1 MNPQL
6 HLCLQLPRADFS
18 LDVDVHLPAQG
29 ITAVYGVS
37 GSGKTSVLRAVA
49 GLEPQAR
56 GRVDLAGQV
65 WQDDAQGIRLPTHQ
79 RPVGYVFQEAS
90 LFDHLDVQGNLRFGL
105 RRSAGQ
111 QHTLEAAIELL
122 GIGGLLKRRVQHLS
136 GGERQRVAMARALA
150 TQPALLLLDEPLA
163 ALDAAR
169 RQDILPWLEKIRDEL
184 QLPMLYVTH
193 AMDEV
198 ARLADTMLL
207 LHRGRVQAVGPVAE
221 VLAGSDAALMLGD
234 DVGALLDAHVQVLDQ
249 AWHLAQ
255 VGFDGGAMWLR
266 DTGLV
271 LGQRVRLR
279 VLARDVS
286 INLQPATD
294 TSIQNHVSG
303 VVQSITPDRHPSQV
317 LVRVA
322 CGPSVLVARVTAR
335 AAHALGLSVGQT
347 VSAQVKSVA
356 LVK

>member
-1 MNPQL
+1 MSAQL
-6 HLCLQLPRADFS
+6 HVRVQLPRVDFS
-18 LDVDVHLPAQG
+18 LDVDVRLPAHG

-37 GSGKTSVLRAVA
+37 GSGKTSLLRAVA

-90 LFDHLDVQGNLRFGL
+90 LFDHLDVQGNLSFGL
-105 RRSAGQ
+105 RRSEGQ
-111 QHTLEAAIELL
+111 PHTLDAAIALL
-122 GIGGLLKRRVQHLS
+122 GIGGLLQRRVQQLS
-136 GGERQRVAMARALA
+136 GGERQRVAIARALA

-169 RQDILPWLEKIRDEL
+169 RQDILPWLEKLRDEL

-207 LHRGRVQAVGPVAE
+207 MQQGRVQAVGPVSE

-234 DVGALLDAHVQVLDQ
+234 DVGALLDAHVQALDIT
-249 AWHLAQ
+249 WHLAQ

-286 INLQPATD
+286 INVQAATG
-294 TSIQNHVSG
+294 TSIQNHVPG
-303 VVQSITPDRHPSQV
+303 VVQSLTPDLHPSQV

-335 AAHALGLSVGQT
+335 AVHELDLTVGQT
-347 VSAQVKSVA
+347 VWAQVKSVA

>member
-1 MNPQL
+1 MSTPF
-6 HLCLQLPRADFS
+6 HLCVQLPRADFS
-18 LDVDVHLPAQG
+18 LDVDVHLPAHG
-29 ITAVYGVS
+29 ITAMYGVS

-56 GRVDLAGQV
+56 GRIALAGQV
-65 WQDDAQGIRLPTHQ
+65 WQDDALDICWPTHQ

-90 LFDHLDVQGNLRFGL
+90 LFDHLDVQGNLSFGL

-111 QHTLEAAIELL
+111 QHTLDAAIELL
-122 GIGGLLKRRVQHLS
+122 GIGALLQRRVQQLS
-136 GGERQRVAMARALA
+136 GGERQRVAIARALA
-150 TQPALLLLDEPLA
+150 TQPALLLLDEPLS

-169 RQDILPWLEKIRDEL
+169 RQDILPWLEKLRDEL

-198 ARLADTMLL
+198 ARLADTVLL
-207 LHRGRVQAVGPVAE
+207 LHQGRVQALGPVSE
-221 VLAGSDAALMLGD
+221 VLAGQGVSALLGD
-234 DVGALLDAHVQVLDQ
+234 DVGALLDAHVQALDRP
-249 AWHLAQ
+249 WHLAQ

-266 DTGLV
+266 DTGLA

-286 INLQPATD
+286 INLHPATG
-294 TSIQNHVSG
+294 TSIQNHLPC
-303 VVQSITPDRHPSQV
+303 VVQSLTADHHPSQV
-317 LVRVA
+317 LVRLA
-322 CGPSVLVARVTAR
+322 CGASVLVARVTAR
-335 AAHALGLSVGQT
+335 AVHELGLSVGQA
-347 VSAQVKSVA
+347 VWAQVKSVA

>member
-1 MNPQL
+1 MSAQL
-6 HLCLQLPRADFS
+6 HLCVQLPRADFS
-18 LDVDVHLPAQG
+18 LDVDVHLPAHG

-56 GRVDLAGQV
+56 GRIVLADQV
-65 WQDDAQGIRLPTHQ
+65 WQDDAQGICWPTHQ

-90 LFDHLDVQGNLRFGL
+90 LFEHLDVQGNLNFGL

-111 QHTLEAAIELL
+111 QPTLDTAIELL
-122 GIGGLLKRRVQHLS
+122 GIGGLLQRRVQQLS
-136 GGERQRVAMARALA
+136 GGERQRVAIARALA

-169 RQDILPWLEKIRDEL
+169 RQDILPWLEKLRDEL

-207 LHRGRVQAVGPVAE
+207 MQQGRVQAVGPVSE

-234 DVGALLDAHVQVLDQ
+234 DVGALLDAHVQVLDE

-286 INLQPATD
+286 INLHLATD
-294 TSIQNHVSG
+294 TSIQNHVQG
-303 VVQSITPDRHPSQV
+303 VVQSITPDLHPSQV

-322 CGPSVLVARVTAR
+322 CGPSVLMARVTAR
-335 AAHALGLSVGQT
+335 AVHALGLSVGQA
-347 VSAQVKSVA
+347 VWAQVKSVA

>member
-1 MNPQL
+1 MSAQL
-6 HLCLQLPRADFS
+6 HLCVQLPRVDFS
-18 LDVDVHLPAQG
+18 LDVDVHLPAHG

-37 GSGKTSVLRAVA
+37 GSGKTSLLRAVA

-90 LFDHLDVQGNLRFGL
+90 LFEHLDVQGNLSFGL

-111 QHTLEAAIELL
+111 PHTLDAAIDLL
-122 GIGGLLKRRVQHLS
+122 GIGGLLQRRVQQLS
-136 GGERQRVAMARALA
+136 GGERQRVAIARALA

-169 RQDILPWLEKIRDEL
+169 RQDILPWLEKLRDEL

-207 LHRGRVQAVGPVAE
+207 MQQGRVQAVGPVSD

-234 DVGALLDAHVQVLDQ
+234 DVGALLDAHVQALDTT
-249 AWHLAQ
+249 WHLAQ

-286 INLQPATD
+286 INVQAATG

-303 VVQSITPDRHPSQV
+303 VVQSLTPDLHPSQV

-335 AAHALGLSVGQT
+335 AVHELDLTVGQA
-347 VSAQVKSVA
+347 VWAQVKSVA

>member
-1 MNPQL
+1 MSAQL
-6 HLCLQLPRADFS
+6 HVRVQLPRADFS
-18 LDVDVHLPAQG
+18 LDVDVHLPAHG
-29 ITAVYGVS
+29 ITALYGVS

-56 GRVDLAGQV
+56 GRVALAGQV
-65 WQDDAQGIRLPTHQ
+65 WQDDAQGICWPIHQ
-79 RPVGYVFQEAS
+79 RPLGYVFQEAS
-90 LFDHLDVQGNLRFGL
+90 LFDHLDVQGNLSFGL

-111 QHTLEAAIELL
+111 QHTLDATIELL
-122 GIGGLLKRRVQHLS
+122 GIGGLLKRRVQQLS

-169 RQDILPWLEKIRDEL
+169 RQEILPWLEKLRDEL
-184 QLPMLYVTH
+184 KLPMLYVTH

-198 ARLADTMLL
+198 ARLADTVLL
-207 LHRGRVQAVGPVAE
+207 MHQGRVQAVGPVSE
-221 VLAGSDAALMLGD
+221 VLAGRDAALMLGD
-234 DVGALLDAHVQVLDQ
+234 DVGALLDAQVQALD
-249 AWHLAQ
+249 ATWHLAQ
-255 VGFDGGAMWLR
+255 VAFDGGFMWLR
-266 DTGLV
+266 DSGLAV
-271 LGQRVRLR
+271 GTRVRLR

-286 INLQPATD
+286 INVHPATG
-294 TSIQNHVSG
+294 TSIQNHVPG
-303 VVQSITPDRHPSQV
+303 VVLSITPDHHPSQV

-335 AAHALGLSVGQT
+335 AVHELGLSVEQA
-347 VSAQVKSVA
+347 VWAQVKSVA